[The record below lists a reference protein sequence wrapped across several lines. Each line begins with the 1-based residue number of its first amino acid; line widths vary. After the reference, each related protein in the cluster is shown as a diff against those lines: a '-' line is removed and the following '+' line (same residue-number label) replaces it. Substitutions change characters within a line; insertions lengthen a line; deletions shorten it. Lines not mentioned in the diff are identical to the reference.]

1 MPERNF
7 GRLGFMPARDSVRL
21 DGEQDYWLADMDES
35 QSLARTIE
43 SEIIPRLMLMHRLP
57 KERED
62 APPREPLVPTAA
74 DVEALTRLSIATDP
88 AAALAFVRSVEARG
102 VTAET
107 VCLELL
113 TPAARRLGWMWEEDL
128 CDFTDVTIGLSHLHR
143 LLHEINPGFR
153 NDNVKPTHGRRAII
167 APVGDEQHT
176 FGLAMVVEFFR
187 QAGWNV
193 WGWPLAVSSDVLRL
207 VKNGHFDMVGLSVSC
222 DTNLVRLKT
231 EVAAIRA
238 ASQNVDI
245 KVLVGGRVF
254 VEKPE
259 LVAEVGADATA
270 SHAAAAVTVAER
282 HVGVT
287 VKP

>member
-1 MPERNF
+1 MPERN
-7 GRLGFMPARDSVRL
+7 LGHLGAALTRGDLSLDGDRGSSLERL
-21 DGEQDYWLADMDES
+21 DDADN
-35 QSLARTIE
+35 LARTIE
-43 SEIIPRLMLMHRLP
+43 SEIIPRLMLMHRQHVA
-57 KERED
+57 RED
-62 APPREPLVPTAA
+62 APVPYAMAPTAE
-74 DVEALTRLSIATDP
+74 DVEALTRLAMQSSP
-88 AAALAFVRSVEARG
+88 AAALEFVGAVQARG
-102 VTAET
+102 VSDEMI
-107 VCLELL
+107 CLELL

-128 CDFTDVTIGLSHLHR
+128 CDFTDVTIGLAHLHR

-153 NDNVKPTHGRRAII
+153 NDNIKPTHGRKAII
-167 APVGDEQHT
+167 APVGNEQHT

-207 VKNGHFDMVGLSVSC
+207 VQNDHFDMVGLSVSC
-222 DTNLVRLKT
+222 DTNLVKLKT

-238 ASQNVDI
+238 MSRNVDI

-259 LVAEVGADATA
+259 LVTEVGADATA

-282 HVGVT
+282 HVRVT
-287 VKP
+287 AER